1 MIVRRI
7 LDCGVIAIIRAS
19 NPAGLVEAAQAI
31 VAGGV
36 TVVEF
41 TLTTPEA
48 ARLIG
53 EARERLGE
61 RALVGAGTVL
71 SVEQARAVLEAR
83 AQFIVTPALHRGV
96 VETAQSAG
104 VPVMPGAFTPTEA
117 LTAWEWGA
125 DLVKLFPASAGG
137 PAYLKA
143 VHAPL
148 PHVRLVPTGGVSVDN
163 AGEYI
168 RAGAA
173 AVAVGG
179 QLVDATAIAAGEFGR
194 LTEAARELV
203 ETVREAR
210 GKS

>member
-1 MIVRRI
+1 MTVQRI
-7 LDCGVIAIIRAS
+7 LDCGVIAIIRA
-19 NPAGLVEAAQAI
+19 PEARGLIEAAEAI

-36 TVVEF
+36 TAVEF

-71 SVEQARAVLEAR
+71 SVEQARAVLEAG
-83 AQFIVTPALHRGV
+83 AQFIVSPTLHHGV

-148 PHVRLVPTGGVSVDN
+148 PHVRLVPTGGVSVAN
-163 AGEYI
+163 AGDYI

-179 QLVDATAIAAGEFGR
+179 QLVDATAIVAGEFGR
-194 LTEAARELV
+194 LTGAARELV
-203 ETVREAR
+203 EAVRAAR
-210 GKS
+210 ER